1 MLLGMLG
8 FDRGIADVAV
18 AAVRRGDRVVVACGV
33 EEAVAQACGVRPSA
47 SWQPLLDA
55 AVCDAVLVGADGW
68 DANRA
73 AAVRMLVQAGR
84 PLVLGQPLELSMLW
98 AYELDMIRRD
108 TGSRLVPC
116 LPDRLHPFVAR
127 LRAAIIDSLAGV
139 GGMGTV
145 ESLHLERRM
154 PDRSQARVLAAFSR
168 DADLVR
174 AIVGD
179 PARLS
184 TLGGSGDSAWATLAV
199 GLTGP
204 SQLPVRWQVAPGV
217 TPGLTIRLQGPTAAI
232 VVEVPDE
239 AGTPWTWTEGDRHD
253 ADRFD
258 RGAAMLGVLDATN
271 HPDAATWNDA
281 ARAIELAETVPRS
294 LAKGRAVD
302 LHREEFSEI
311 GTFKGTMASLGCGL
325 IMLAL
330 VVVVAATLVAGIA
343 REFGWKGAGSV
354 ADAWPMLVLVVLGAF
369 LALQLLPLLVRGGR
383 ESGDPAG
390 PPPDPTPPT

>member
-8 FDRGIADVAV
+8 SDRGIADVAA
-18 AAVRRGDRVVVACGV
+18 AAVRRGDRIVVACGV
-33 EEAVAQACGVRPSA
+33 DEAVARACGVPPTA

-68 DANRA
+68 DSSRA
-73 AAVRMLVQAGR
+73 EAVRMLVQAGR

-98 AYELDMIRRD
+98 AYELDMIRSD

-127 LRAAIIDSLAGV
+127 LRGTVVDGLAGV
-139 GGMGTV
+139 GGIGAV
-145 ESLHLERRM
+145 EALHLERLM

-184 TLGGSGDSAWATLAV
+184 TLGGAGDSAWATLAV

-204 SQLPVRWQVAPGV
+204 SQLPVRWQVAPGGE
-217 TPGLTIRLQGPTAAI
+217 PGLTIRLQGSTGVV
-232 VVEVPDE
+232 VVEVPDD
-239 AGTPWTWTEGDRHD
+239 AARPWTWTAGETRDS
-253 ADRFD
+253 ARFD
-258 RGAAMLGVLDATN
+258 RGAAMLGVLDATS

-369 LALQLLPLLVRGGR
+369 LTLQLLPLLVRGGR
-383 ESGDPAG
+383 EADDPADS
-390 PPPDPTPPT
+390 PPGSTPPT